1 MPRKYVKGSS
11 DSFDRMLD
19 YEVRH
24 SGWIMFRAIYWSI
37 LLLVLGSMLLYY
49 SAKGVSV
56 SLQVFFGFTFSII
69 AVMVLLYSFAET
81 LHHKLMRKI
90 S

>member
-1 MPRKYVKGSS
+1 MARKYVKGSS

-19 YEVRH
+19 YQVRH
-24 SGWIMFRAIYWSI
+24 SGWIMFRAVYWSL
-37 LLLVLGSMLLYY
+37 LLLVLGGMLLYY
-49 SAKGVSV
+49 SAKGVMV
-56 SLQVFFGFTFSII
+56 SLQVFFGFTFALV
-69 AVMVLLYSFAET
+69 AVMMILYGFAEV